1 MMLPE
6 EVLRAL
12 AIRTDSKLILVV
24 IDGLGGLPVRG
35 KTELEAAKIPN
46 LDRLASKSIS
56 GLIDPISY
64 GITPGSGP
72 SHLALFGYDPLQYE
86 IGRGVMEALGI
97 GLALTR
103 DDLTARGNFAT
114 IDEQGM
120 IVDRRAGRI
129 PTEKNREICEFLKNE
144 IKEVEGV
151 RISIYPGKEHRFV
164 LVFRGEGLRDD
175 LSDADP
181 QKDGLQAKGAEA
193 LSPEARRTAEV
204 VNLYLKKANEAL
216 RPFHP
221 ANAILLR
228 GFSKIPHIPTMS
240 ERFKLR
246 PAAIATYPMYRG
258 LARLVGMEILE
269 TGETL
274 REEAETLKKYFDRY
288 DFFYIHFKK
297 TDSAGEDGNFKMK
310 VKALEEI
317 DRVIPSI
324 LKLKPDVSVVTG
336 DHSTPSLL
344 KGHSWHPNPIL
355 LHSKYIRPEGI
366 RRFTE
371 RHCQKGQLGRFP
383 AKDVIPLMLA
393 NGLKLKK
400 FGA

>member
-1 MMLPE
+1 MTKE
-6 EVLRAL
+6 EVLHSL
-12 AIRTDSKLILVV
+12 AVQTDSKLVMVV
-24 IDGLGGLPVRG
+24 IDGIGGLPVQG

-46 LDRLASKSIS
+46 LDRLASKAIC

-72 SHLALFGYDPLQYE
+72 SHLALFGYDPFRHE

-97 GLALTR
+97 GLELTK

-114 IDEQGM
+114 MDETGI

-129 PTEKNREICEFLKNE
+129 STEKNQEICQFLQNE
-144 IKEVEGV
+144 IKEVDGV
-151 RISIYPGKEHRFV
+151 HISIHPGKEHRFV
-164 LVFRGEGLRDD
+164 ILFQGKELRED
-175 LSDADP
+175 LADADP
-181 QKDGLQAKGAEA
+181 QKDGLKAKGTEG

-204 VNLYLKKANEAL
+204 VNGYIRRSTEVLK
-216 RPFHP
+216 PFYP
-221 ANAILLR
+221 ANTILLR
-228 GFSKIPHIPTMS
+228 GFSKIPNIPTMVD
-240 ERFKLR
+240 RFKLR

-269 TGETL
+269 TGETIQD
-274 REEAETLKKYFDRY
+274 EVATLKKYFDRY
-288 DFFYIHFKK
+288 DFFYLHFKK
-297 TDSAGEDGNFKMK
+297 PDMAGEDGNFKAK
-310 VKALEEI
+310 VKAIEEI
-317 DRVIPSI
+317 DRLLPSI
-324 LKLKPDVSVVTG
+324 LRMKPDVLVVTG
-336 DHSTPSLL
+336 DHSTPALL

-355 LHSKYIRPEGI
+355 LYSKYVRPDGI

-371 RHCQKGQLGRFP
+371 RQCQRGQLGRFQ
-383 AKDVIPLMLA
+383 AVDVIPLMLA

>member
-6 EVLRAL
+6 EILRSL

-24 IDGLGGLPVRG
+24 VDGLGGLPVRG
-35 KTELEAAKIPN
+35 KTELEAAKTPN
-46 LDRLASKSIS
+46 LDRLASKSIC

-72 SHLALFGYDPLQYE
+72 SHLALFGYDPLRYE
-86 IGRGVMEALGI
+86 IGRGVMEALGSDI
-97 GLALTR
+97 PLAQ
-103 DDLTARGNFAT
+103 DDLAARGNFAT
-114 IDEQGM
+114 IDEKGFV
-120 IVDRRAGRI
+120 VDRRAGRI

-144 IKEVEGV
+144 IKEIEGV
-151 RISIYPGKEHRFV
+151 RISIYPGREHRFV

-175 LSDADP
+175 LTDADP
-181 QKDGLQAKGAEA
+181 QKDGLKAKGTEG
-193 LSPEARRTAEV
+193 LSQEARRTAEL
-204 VNLYLKKANEAL
+204 VNLYLKKVNEVL

-221 ANAILLR
+221 ANTILLR

-240 ERFKLR
+240 DRFKLR

-258 LARLVGMEILE
+258 LARLVGMEVLE

-274 REEAETLKKYFDRY
+274 REEAGTLKKYFDRY

-297 TDSAGEDGNFKMK
+297 PDSAGEDGNFKMK

-317 DRVIPSI
+317 DRIIPSI
-324 LKLKPDVSVVTG
+324 LKLKPDVLVVTG

-355 LHSKYIRPEGI
+355 LNSRYIRADGI

-371 RHCQKGQLGRFP
+371 RHCQRGQLGRFP
-383 AKDVIPLMLA
+383 AKDIIPLMLA

>member
-1 MMLPE
+1 MVFPE
-6 EVLRAL
+6 DTLRSL
-12 AIRTDSKLILVV
+12 AIQTDSRLILVV
-24 IDGLGGLPVRG
+24 IDGLGGLPVKG
-35 KTELEAAKIPN
+35 KTELEAAKTPN
-46 LDRLASKSIS
+46 LDRLASKSIC
-56 GLIDPISY
+56 GLSDPIAY

-72 SHLALFGYDPLQYE
+72 SHLALFGYDPLQHE
-86 IGRGVMEALGI
+86 IGRGVMEALGSDI
-97 GLALTR
+97 PLTQEDLA
-103 DDLTARGNFAT
+103 ARGNFAT
-114 IDEQGM
+114 INEQGM

-129 PTEKNREICEFLKNE
+129 PTERNKEICGVLGNE

-164 LVFRGEGLRDD
+164 LVLRGQDLKDGLT
-175 LSDADP
+175 DADP
-181 QKDGLQAKGAEA
+181 QKEGLKAKGTEGLSQEA
-193 LSPEARRTAEV
+193 QKTAEI
-204 VNLYLKKANEAL
+204 VNLYMKKANEVL
-216 RPFHP
+216 KPFHP
-221 ANAILLR
+221 ANTILLR

-240 ERFKLR
+240 DRFKLR

-274 REEAETLKKYFDRY
+274 REEVETLKKYFGRY

-297 TDSAGEDGNFKMK
+297 TDSAGEDGDFKRK
-310 VKALEEI
+310 VRVLEEI
-317 DRVIPSI
+317 DRVIPSL
-324 LKLKPDVSVVTG
+324 LKLKPDVFVVTG

-355 LHSKYIRPEGI
+355 LYSKYIRPDGI

-383 AKDVIPLMLA
+383 AKDIIPLMLA

>member
-6 EVLRAL
+6 EVLRSL

-35 KTELEAAKIPN
+35 KTELEAAKTPN
-46 LDRLASKSIS
+46 LDRLASTSIC

-72 SHLALFGYDPLQYE
+72 SHLALFGYDPLRYE
-86 IGRGVMEALGI
+86 IGRGVMEALGSDI
-97 GLALTR
+97 PLAQ
-103 DDLTARGNFAT
+103 DDLAARGNFAT
-114 IDEQGM
+114 IDEKGFV
-120 IVDRRAGRI
+120 VDRRAGRI

-144 IKEVEGV
+144 IKEIEGV
-151 RISIYPGKEHRFV
+151 RISIYPGREHRFV

-175 LSDADP
+175 LTDADP
-181 QKDGLQAKGAEA
+181 QKDGLKAKGAEA
-193 LSPEARRTAEV
+193 LSPEARRTAEL

-246 PAAIATYPMYRG
+246 PAAIAIYPMYRG

-269 TGETL
+269 TGESL

-297 TDSAGEDGNFKMK
+297 PDSAGEDGNFKMK
-310 VKALEEI
+310 VKAIEEI
-317 DRVIPSI
+317 DRILPSI
-324 LKLKPDVSVVTG
+324 FRMKPDVLVITG
-336 DHSTPSLL
+336 DHSTPALL
-344 KGHSWHPNPIL
+344 KSHSWHPNPIL
-355 LHSKYIRPEGI
+355 LSSKYIRPDDI

-371 RHCQKGQLGRFP
+371 RHCQRGQLGRF
-383 AKDVIPLMLA
+383 AAVHILPLMLA